1 MRRQLSNSIYGL
13 LDYAAYPIGMLVVAP
28 LILRNLGAA
37 QYGIW
42 MVTASVVNIGSILAS
57 GFGDANTQRAAS
69 QRGTGHRGGVA
80 RVVRAAMGIHLALG
94 LVSALAICC
103 LASQLA
109 VRLAPLDLQLQ
120 STCLLCIRMA
130 AGLTVIL
137 AIETVCVSTQKA
149 FERYGA
155 AVRISV
161 GGRLVSLAA
170 AAALAEQ
177 SRGVAA
183 IMAVTAIA
191 MTTALA
197 LQIIALRQLV
207 GMPVRPSYEGSVSN
221 DLLRFGIF
229 TWILAAA
236 GALFGQADRL
246 VGGASLGAAGVVSY
260 ALCAQLSQ
268 PVYGL
273 TAAGLHFLF
282 PYITSRR
289 ADKDANALGRTLLV
303 AVATNVGIVAIAA
316 ASLLAVSG
324 RLLHLLAPEP
334 LARAGMEVMPWV
346 LAGSTLLA
354 LSVTG
359 AYAMVALGRV
369 STVAALNAAACV
381 ALALIAAGSLRD
393 RGVMAIAEGRI
404 AFALIAMCV
413 YIPLWREIRVLTP
426 SIEQIAPTELVE
438 GA

>member
-1 MRRQLSNSIYGL
+1 MRRQLSNSMYGL

-28 LILRNLGAA
+28 FILRNLGAA

-42 MVTASVVNIGSILAS
+42 MVAASVVNIGSILAS
-57 GFGDANTQRAAS
+57 GFGDANTQRVAS
-69 QRGTGHRGGVA
+69 QRRTGHGLDVA
-80 RVVRAAMGIHLALG
+80 RVVKAAMGIHLGLG
-94 LVSALAICC
+94 LLGALTIWC

-109 VRLAPLDLQLQ
+109 VRLAPNDLKLQ
-120 STCLLCIRMA
+120 TTCLVCIRMA
-130 AGLTVIL
+130 AGLTVIR

-149 FERYGA
+149 YERYGA
-155 AVRISV
+155 AVRISIV
-161 GGRLVSLAA
+161 GRLVSLAA
-170 AAALAEQ
+170 AAALAERN
-177 SRGVAA
+177 RGVGT
-183 IMAVTAIA
+183 IMAVTAIVMA
-191 MTTALA
+191 VALA
-197 LQIIALRQLV
+197 VQIIGLRQLV
-207 GMPVRPSYEGSVSN
+207 GLPVGPSYERSVSK
-221 DLLRFGIF
+221 DLLQFGIF

-282 PYITSRR
+282 PYIASRR
-289 ADKDANALGRTLLV
+289 ADKDASALSKTLLI
-303 AVATNVGIVAIAA
+303 AVAMNTGIVAIAA

-324 RLLHLLAPEP
+324 RLLNLLAPEP
-334 LARAGMEVMPWV
+334 LARAGTQLMPWV
-346 LAGSTLLA
+346 LAGSALLA

-359 AYAMVALGRV
+359 GYAMVALGKVR
-369 STVAALNAAACV
+369 TVAALNVAACV
-381 ALALIAAGSLRD
+381 VLVLIAAGSLRD

-404 AFALIAMCV
+404 AFALIALCV
-413 YIPLWREIRVLTP
+413 YIPLWREVVVSTQ
-426 SIEQIAPTELVE
+426 SVEQIAPSELVE